1 MILDVLKNAQFHV
14 NRNPGMAKAFA
25 FLERPDLKDLPVGTY
40 EIDGKRVYAMV
51 QIGAGRPREGAML
64 EAHRE
69 YIDIQVVLD
78 GVDEMGWKPTPTCEQ
93 LDMEYDPGADAMLF
107 ADEPDAWIT
116 TRPGSFVIYYPADAH
131 MPNISTDVL
140 HKIVVK
146 VPFAE
151 V

>member
-69 YIDIQVVLD
+69 YIDIQVCWTASMKWV
-78 GVDEMGWKPTPTCEQ
+78 GNPPRHANNSIWNTTPGRMPCFSPTSRTLGSPPGP
-93 LDMEYDPGADAMLF
+93 DP
-107 ADEPDAWIT
+107 
-116 TRPGSFVIYYPADAH
+116 S
-131 MPNISTDVL
+131 
-140 HKIVVK
+140 
-146 VPFAE
+146 
-151 V
+151 